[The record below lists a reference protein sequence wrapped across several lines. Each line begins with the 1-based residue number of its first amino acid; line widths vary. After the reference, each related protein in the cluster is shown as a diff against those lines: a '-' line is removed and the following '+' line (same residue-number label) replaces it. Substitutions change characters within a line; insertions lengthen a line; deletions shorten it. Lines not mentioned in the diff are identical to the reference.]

1 MTTADA
7 ALKTD
12 ALKTATLKKVMA
24 AVSFDKKLKHAR
36 ELVSEGKRLL
46 SAANRDLSVGT
57 VLVKRSHQRLTDTD
71 AYFRRRNS
79 RTIVTPAKR

>member
-7 ALKTD
+7 ALKTGN
-12 ALKTATLKKVMA
+12 LKTVMDV
-24 AVSFDKKLKHAR
+24 VSFDKQLQHAR
-36 ELVSEGKRLL
+36 ELVNEGKRLL
-46 SAANRDLSVGT
+46 TAANRDLSVGT

-79 RTIVTPAKR
+79 RAISPAKR